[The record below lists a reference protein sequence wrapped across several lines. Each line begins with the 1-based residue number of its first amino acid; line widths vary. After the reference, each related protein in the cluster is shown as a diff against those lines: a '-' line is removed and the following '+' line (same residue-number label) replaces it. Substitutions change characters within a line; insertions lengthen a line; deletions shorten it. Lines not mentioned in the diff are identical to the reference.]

1 MSYSI
6 KAVEAEDWQRLREL
20 RLAALADPI
29 AAIAFLEDYESAAA
43 KPDEFWQT
51 RAKNSGLGRDQR
63 VFVGSAADGTWAGML
78 VVLVEE
84 HRTHIVGVYMRP
96 EHRGTGLAHELFR
109 AALDWSWKRGADSV
123 RLWVHEENTRA
134 EKFYSSFGFVRTG
147 EMITDPKNP
156 QAREY
161 EMALVP

>member
-6 KAVEAEDWQRLREL
+6 KVVNSEDWQRLREL

-29 AAIAFLEDYESAAA
+29 AVIAFLEDHKAAA
-43 KPDEFWQT
+43 AQPDEFWQR
-51 RAKNSGLGRDQR
+51 RAANSALGRDQR
-63 VFVGSAADGTWAGML
+63 VFVGSAENGTWAGML

-84 HRTHIVGVYMRP
+84 SRTHIVGVYMRP

-109 AALDWSWKRGADSV
+109 EALDWSWQRGAEQV

-134 EKFYSSFGFVRTG
+134 EKFYAAFGFVRTG
-147 EMITDPKNP
+147 EVIVDPKNP
-156 QAREY
+156 EAREY
-161 EMALVP
+161 EMALFA